1 MSGSG
6 SRSSPENQTTK
17 SLPPGVTS
25 MPGMPA
31 HFWPVRA
38 AVQPLHPLFAPM
50 EGQYV
55 YFAHSFAAPA
65 SAAGAQLLA
74 DPGRPYCAA
83 LARGNLFAVQFH
95 PEKSQQVGLAFLQ
108 RFVGV

>member
-1 MSGSG
+1 V
-6 SRSSPENQTTK
+6 K
-17 SLPPGVTS
+17 LPHIGWS
-25 MPGMPA
+25 
-31 HFWPVRA
+31 PVRA

-50 EGQYV
+50 AGQYV

-65 SAAGAQLLA
+65 GAAGVQLLA
-74 DPGRPYCAA
+74 DHGRPYCAA